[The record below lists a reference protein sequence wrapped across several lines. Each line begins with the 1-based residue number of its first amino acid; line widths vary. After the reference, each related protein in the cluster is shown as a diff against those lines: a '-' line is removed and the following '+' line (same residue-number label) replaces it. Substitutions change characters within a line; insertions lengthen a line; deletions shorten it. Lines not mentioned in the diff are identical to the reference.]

1 MLISVLCCWVLLHLK
16 QPWLEPFAIFTDEN
30 TQKQVDD
37 LGAQFTDHF
46 IQDPEHLTLLL
57 TLLEVLDLFYSQKYV
72 CCNMSVNGGLMLLF
86 FLGVWLPCAVAW
98 GKAVDCSAEEPGAT
112 GPRCHPGQ
120 PHGWDSPCM
129 FTSTLILRT
138 AGKQSHQSSNG
149 SMIESD
155 KLWMKESWYD
165 LHLEYVSV

>member
-1 MLISVLCCWVLLHLK
+1 MVIFRLKILMTDIHPYFLVVLTVESFRGILLSWFLWSVYCWVLLHLK
-16 QPWLEPFAIFTDEN
+16 HPWLEPFTILTDEN

-57 TLLEVLDLFYSQKYV
+57 TLLEVLDLFYSQKYA
-72 CCNMSVNGGLMLLF
+72 CCNISVNGGPML

-98 GKAVDCSAEEPGAT
+98 GKTVDCSAKEPGAT

-120 PHGWDSPCM
+120 PHG
-129 FTSTLILRT
+129 
-138 AGKQSHQSSNG
+138 
-149 SMIESD
+149 
-155 KLWMKESWYD
+155 
-165 LHLEYVSV
+165 